1 MYQEIK
7 SCVSFNGSESSFFQ
21 SYRGVRQ
28 GENLSPVLFAL
39 FLNDLESFLSENNCS
54 GINLKMSDDDL
65 STYIKIFVLLYT
77 DDTVIFGTDEVSFQT
92 NLNAFFEYS
101 QIWKLDINFDKTKI
115 LVFGTRN
122 DDRFNFR
129 LGKTTIAICND
140 FKYLGVVFTKSRS
153 FYKARKH
160 NVDQA
165 RKALHLLYKRA
176 RNLNLPLDLQLH
188 LFDHTILPIALY
200 SCEVWGF
207 ENIQLIEH
215 LHNEFLRRITNL
227 RKSTPIYM
235 LHAEL
240 GRRPIE
246 INIKSRMIGFWLS
259 LVNGKETKLSKI
271 LYQKMLHDYNTGIYE
286 HKWIRCIRDILVS
299 VGRLD
304 HFHKSVIDNPRS
316 VKMSISRVLFDLHI
330 QEWVQKLDASSKG
343 KFYSSFKQD
352 LTFQN
357 YLSKLDPKHYLPII
371 KFRTSN
377 HKLPVETGRWE
388 NVPLDERKCQLCT
401 KPDIG
406 DEFHYLLCCEFFEPE
421 RKRLLKPNFYTRP
434 NMLKFKD
441 LLCSDNIAILKKL
454 SEFVKVIMSKFTS

>member
-1 MYQEIK
+1 
-7 SCVSFNGSESSFFQ
+7 
-21 SYRGVRQ
+21 
-28 GENLSPVLFAL
+28 
-39 FLNDLESFLSENNCS
+39 
-54 GINLKMSDDDL
+54 
-65 STYIKIFVLLYT
+65 
-77 DDTVIFGTDEVSFQT
+77 
-92 NLNAFFEYS
+92 
-101 QIWKLDINFDKTKI
+101 
-115 LVFGTRN
+115 
-122 DDRFNFR
+122 
-129 LGKTTIAICND
+129 
-140 FKYLGVVFTKSRS
+140 
-153 FYKARKH
+153 
-160 NVDQA
+160 
-165 RKALHLLYKRA
+165 
-176 RNLNLPLDLQLH
+176 
-188 LFDHTILPIALY
+188 
-200 SCEVWGF
+200 
-207 ENIQLIEH
+207 
-215 LHNEFLRRITNL
+215 
-227 RKSTPIYM
+227 
-235 LHAEL
+235 
-240 GRRPIE
+240 
-246 INIKSRMIGFWLS
+246 MIGFWLS

-271 LYQKMLHDYNTGIYE
+271 LYQKMLHDYNAGIYE

-304 HFHKSVIDNPRS
+304 LFHKSVIDNPRS

-330 QEWVQKLDASSKG
+330 QEWVQKLDASSKS

-454 SEFVKVIMSKFTS
+454 SEFVKLIMSKFTSWWLYT